1 MKSDVKVCKRCV
13 MDNINTDI
21 TFDEKGYCNYCTDAL
36 RRKEATWH
44 NDKKGKKELDKIIQ
58 KMKDENKDKEYD
70 CVLGLSGGID
80 SCYTAYLLKQ
90 YGVRILAVHI
100 DGGWNTEI
108 SEKNIKML
116 CEKLD
121 LELHTIKVS
130 YDEMYD
136 LQRAYFL
143 AEVLNQDV
151 PQDHVFFSELYR
163 YALKKGIKYFI
174 SGGNFSSESILPT
187 CWGYNAMDGKN
198 LKDIHKKFGKISLKE
213 VKPLSFFEVYIKM
226 PYINKL
232 KKIRPLNYIDYNK
245 EEAIKLLHEKFD
257 FQYYGGKHCES
268 VFTRLYQGYI
278 LPQKFGINKSK
289 AHYSSLIVANQITRK
304 EAIKEI
310 GQNDYVDNLELLE
323 SDIKTFI
330 NRIKIT
336 RKQFDAIINNG
347 VRNEHV
353 NYKNNSKKLKFFM
366 GLRNFV
372 RKCMKKVK

>member
-36 RRKEATWH
+36 ERKESVWH
-44 NDKKGKKELDKIIQ
+44 NNKEGKKELDKLIQ
-58 KMKDENKDKEYD
+58 KIKEENKDKKYD

-90 YGVRILAVHI
+90 YGLRILAVHI

-121 LELHTIKVS
+121 LELHTIKVD
-130 YDEMYD
+130 YKEMYD

-143 AEVLNQDV
+143 SEVINQDI
-151 PQDHVFFSELYR
+151 PQDHIFFSELYR
-163 YALKKGIKYFI
+163 YALKNGIRHFI

-187 CWGYNAMDGKN
+187 CWGFNAMDGKN
-198 LKDIHKKFGKISLKE
+198 LKDIHKKFGKIQLKR

-245 EEAIKLLHEKFD
+245 EEAIKELNEKFD

-268 VFTRLYQGYI
+268 IFTRLYQGYI
-278 LPQKFGINKSK
+278 LPKKFGINKSK

-304 EAIKEI
+304 KALEEI
-310 GQNDYVDNLELLE
+310 EKNDYVDNQKLLE
-323 SDIKTFI
+323 NDIKVFI
-330 NRIKIT
+330 DRIGIT
-336 RKQFDAIINNG
+336 RKEFDQIINNG
-347 VRNEHV
+347 IRINHL
-353 NYKNNSKKLKFFM
+353 NFKNQNRLFKFFKV
-366 GLRNFV
+366 LRNLL
-372 RKCMKKVK
+372 VKNK